1 MLSTCFSL
9 RAARRLSGSPAVGG
23 CHAADMRHAP
33 WDTRATDPCVRSS
46 VSRVTSHWHGEVN
59 PVRTSEVP
67 VLEFA
72 PFIYINIH
80 WSSRSM
86 ARLLPLALALCGSA
100 FCATPELEAPAYSNA
115 HNAHSE
121 QLVSAVTWLPEHATC
136 YWASKPKTSTCVLDA
151 VCSRAD
157 SAARA
162 RSHDATGTPDAFGD
176 SCD

>member
-100 FCATPELEAPAYSNA
+100 FCATPEPEAPAYSHVRPLRSADVKKYAPLFGCRKLRNGA
-115 HNAHSE
+115 LHSA
-121 QLVSAVTWLPEHATC
+121 LHSALRWRLAKKYAP
-136 YWASKPKTSTCVLDA
+136 P
-151 VCSRAD
+151 
-157 SAARA
+157 
-162 RSHDATGTPDAFGD
+162 AFP
-176 SCD
+176 

>member
-1 MLSTCFSL
+1 MQ
-9 RAARRLSGSPAVGG
+9 P
-23 CHAADMRHAP
+23 
-33 WDTRATDPCVRSS
+33 TRVSVRVCSS

-72 PFIYINIH
+72 PIIYINIH

-100 FCATPELEAPAYSNA
+100 FCATSEPEAPAYSYA

-121 QLVSAVTWLPEHATC
+121 QIVSAVTWT
-136 YWASKPKTSTCVLDA
+136 
-151 VCSRAD
+151 
-157 SAARA
+157 
-162 RSHDATGTPDAFGD
+162 
-176 SCD
+176 